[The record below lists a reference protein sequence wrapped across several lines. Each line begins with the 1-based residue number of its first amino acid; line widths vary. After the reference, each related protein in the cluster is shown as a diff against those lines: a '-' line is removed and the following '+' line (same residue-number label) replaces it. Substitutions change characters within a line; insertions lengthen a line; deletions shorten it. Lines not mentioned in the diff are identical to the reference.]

1 MRRIPML
8 VAFTLLAAACASEGG
23 PADPT
28 ISTPST
34 PPTTGGPA
42 FLASSLQTVDRC
54 DDLLAHFIEQGLA
67 AVTPWGL
74 PGDGWGWF
82 PAPGAV
88 RSEDGAG
95 APTGPPAVEHSTTN
109 VQEVGVDEPDIIKT
123 DGRHVFAL
131 VDGSLRI
138 ATVDG
143 TDVSVLAT
151 VDFDGVHYDRLLL
164 AGNRVVLFG
173 TGWSQGPRMAS
184 DIMWPG
190 WGSATSTILELD
202 VTDPAAPVV
211 LRRLQVDGSIVSARM
226 VDRRVRLVTRSRPL
240 GFSWVTPEGAGLRA
254 ERAALEA
261 NRELI
266 RNSKIDQWLPYAVQV
281 DGATG
286 DEVEGQLV
294 ECDRVHLPTE
304 PSGLSTV
311 AITSFPLSGN
321 GLASRRATGL
331 VADADT
337 IYASGAALY
346 VATQQTVDWARIE
359 RGAAARQAR
368 DFTTNI
374 HRFDITG
381 PFATYQASGEVP
393 GFLIGQWAMSEWDGD
408 LRVAST
414 TNPWGWWDSAE
425 SESELTV
432 LRPDGA
438 GLLARVGGVGGMGR
452 TETIR
457 AVRFIGPVGYIVTF
471 RQTDPLYVIDVSD
484 PANPVIDGELKI
496 NGYSAYLHPVGDG
509 LLLGIGQDADD
520 EGRVL
525 GTQVSL
531 FDVSDPRDP
540 RRIDQL
546 TIEGAWAEAEWDHQA
561 FLWWGADGLAVAPY
575 QAWVWSE
582 RGGGSSTVDIGALT
596 VRVVDGGLVRGPT
609 LRNGLDGPVV
619 TDDGGK
625 VDPWRGTIRR
635 ALVVGGVVLT
645 VGEGGIGVHER
656 ASLETVS
663 FVPWE

>member
-1 MRRIPML
+1 MRRIPL
-8 VAFTLLAAACASEGG
+8 LLALSLLAAACASDGAPTNTGSSVPDPATTTPG
-23 PADPT
+23 PAL
-28 ISTPST
+28 
-34 PPTTGGPA
+34 
-42 FLASSLQTVDRC
+42 LASRLQTVDHC
-54 DDLLAHFIEQGLA
+54 DDLLAHYVMQALEV
-67 AVTPWGL
+67 VTPWGL
-74 PGDGWGWF
+74 PGDGWGF
-82 PAPGAV
+82 FPIGEAVRAGDTALPAPQ
-88 RSEDGAG
+88 
-95 APTGPPAVEHSTTN
+95 APGVEHSTTN
-109 VQEVGVDEPDIIKT
+109 VQEVGVDEPDVVKT
-123 DGRHVFAL
+123 DGRHVFSL
-131 VDGSLRI
+131 VGGSLRI
-138 ATVDG
+138 AKVEG

-173 TGWSQGPRMAS
+173 TGWSQSTRMAS
-184 DIMWPG
+184 DVIWPG
-190 WGSATSTILELD
+190 WGSATSTVLELD
-202 VTDPAAPVV
+202 VTDPGAPEV
-211 LRRLQVDGSIVSARM
+211 LRRLQVDGSVVSARM
-226 VDRRVRLVTRSRPL
+226 VEQRVRLVTRSRPV
-240 GFSWVTPEGAGLRA
+240 GFTWVTPDGAGLRA
-254 ERAALEA
+254 EREALEA
-261 NRELI
+261 NRALI
-266 RNSKIDQWLPYAVQV
+266 RNSTIDQWLPYAVLV
-281 DGATG
+281 DASNRET
-286 DEVEGQLV
+286 EGLLI
-294 ECDRVHLPTE
+294 ECERVYLPAE

-311 AITSFPLSGN
+311 AVTSFPLSGN
-321 GLASRRATGL
+321 GLASRRTTGL
-331 VADADT
+331 VADAET
-337 IYASGAALY
+337 IYASGTSLY
-346 VATQQTVDWARIE
+346 VATQRSVDWRRLE
-359 RGAAARQAR
+359 PGAAARRAR
-368 DFTTNI
+368 DFTTHI

-393 GFLIGQWAMSEWDGD
+393 GFLIGQWAMSEWEGD

-414 TNPWGWWDSAE
+414 TNPWGWWDTAE
-425 SESELTV
+425 SESQLTV
-432 LRPDGA
+432 LRPDDA

-484 PANPVIDGELKI
+484 PTSPTIDGELKI

-531 FDVSDPRDP
+531 FDVSDPGDP

-635 ALVVGGVVLT
+635 ALVVGEVVLT
-645 VGEGGIGVHER
+645 VGEGGIGIHER